1 MRKRL
6 ELFGILALAA
16 TAAAACTESD
26 TLGSGSGQL
35 TIRLTDAPFPFNE
48 VKSVDVHVVR
58 IDARVAD
65 VDSAE
70 AADDSDDGW
79 RTLVS
84 PDEVIDLLDLTGGKT
99 ANLGTVSLPAGTY
112 RGFRMVIDADESGV
126 TLNDNSTPE
135 VKWPSAGNN
144 GIKIRL
150 DEPVVIGEGTTE
162 LLIDF
167 DVGRSFVVRGNSI
180 SQNGLLFKPVIHAV
194 TSQGTGGLSGTI
206 RGDSATGTALS
217 GVTVEVLKDG
227 TALSDTNDNR
237 IVATTVTDGS
247 GNYTF
252 AFLKPGEYEVRATPP
267 AASDYDPAMLAGGVT
282 ITAGTAATGKNIVV
296 LK

>member
-144 GIKIRL
+144 GIKIHL